1 MEKLKTAQIV
11 TGKETKSGQT
21 VIQIKGLKK
30 SFGDKQVLRDFDVEL
45 KQGENLVVL
54 GKSGSGKSVLIKCI
68 IGLIVPDAGEIRVF
82 GEAVSDLSAQKLEEM
97 RVKVGFLFQNNALY
111 DSMSIRKNLEFP
123 LLRNMEKIGN
133 NSVDALVLE
142 ALTSVGLADTI
153 DKMPDEL
160 SGGMKKR
167 IALARTL
174 ILKPEIILYDEPTT
188 GLDPITGR
196 EISELI
202 VEIQKK
208 YNTSAIIIAHDMNC
222 VKITS
227 NRIVILIDGLC
238 YADGTYEEL
247 SQSDDKKITQF
258 FH

>member
-1 MEKLKTAQIV
+1 
-11 TGKETKSGQT
+11 
-21 VIQIKGLKK
+21 
-30 SFGDKQVLRDFDVEL
+30 
-45 KQGENLVVL
+45 
-54 GKSGSGKSVLIKCI
+54 
-68 IGLIVPDAGEIRVF
+68 
-82 GEAVSDLSAQKLEEM
+82 
-97 RVKVGFLFQNNALY
+97 
-111 DSMSIRKNLEFP
+111 
-123 LLRNMEKIGN
+123 MEKIGN